1 MLTHNELIE
10 IIESQHITFQAKA
23 SKVNREALSTVKVLP
38 SFATIITGLRRCG
51 KSTLMLQLMNSQ
63 EEQILY
69 LNFEDIRLVDF
80 DQRDF
85 IRLLQVIDEMGAKK
99 LYFDEIQLLE
109 KWEIFVHQLL
119 NEEYQV
125 FITGSNASLLSKEL
139 GTHLTG
145 RHLSYELMP
154 FSFSEFL
161 AYNNESP
168 TCVQLKKYAKI
179 GGMPEYVKHQEPQI
193 LLNLVN
199 DILYRDIAVRHSLR
213 DIETLKKLT
222 IYLLTNIGKLVSANK
237 LTDTFGLKSTTTI
250 LDYFGFLSNSYVV
263 EFMPMFSYSLK
274 VQNRNPKKVYSL
286 DNGIATIISLS
297 FSEDHG
303 RKLENLVYQH
313 LRRQGK
319 ELSYFKGKK
328 ECDFVVRSNNQS
340 IELIQVCYELTIDKK
355 DREINGLVEA
365 MEFFE
370 LTEGTIVTFDQQEE
384 FHLNDKVIKV
394 IPAHVFL
401 ANYLL

>member
-1 MLTHNELIE
+1 MLTHNELIDV
-10 IIESQHITFQAKA
+10 IESQQITFQAKA
-23 SKVNREALSTVKVLP
+23 SKVNREALTNVKVLP

-51 KSTLMLQLMNSQ
+51 KSTLMLQLINSQ
-63 EEQILY
+63 NEKILY
-69 LNFEDIRLVDF
+69 INFEDIRLADF
-80 DQRDF
+80 DSSDF
-85 IRLLQVIDEMGAKK
+85 IRLLQVIEEMGVKK

-119 NEEYQV
+119 NQEYQV

-161 AYNNESP
+161 DYHNENP
-168 TCVQLKKYAKI
+168 TSEQLKKYARI
-179 GGMPEYVKHQEPQI
+179 GGMPEYVKHEESEI
-193 LLNLVN
+193 ILNLLN

-286 DNGIATIISLS
+286 DNGITSTISLS
-297 FSEDHG
+297 FSEDNG
-303 RKLENLVYQH
+303 RKLENLVYQQ
-313 LRRQGK
+313 LRRKNQ
-319 ELSYFKGKK
+319 EIYYFKGKK
-328 ECDFVVRSNNQS
+328 ECDFVVRSKNQS
-340 IELIQVCYELTIDKK
+340 IQLIQVCYDLTIDNK
-355 DREINGLVEA
+355 DREINGLLEA
-365 MEFFE
+365 MDFFE
-370 LTEGTIVTFDQQEE
+370 LKEGIIDTFDQQDE
-384 FHLNDKVIKV
+384 FQLNDKVIKV
-394 IPAHVFL
+394 FPAHEFL
-401 ANYLL
+401 TFNS

>member
-1 MLTHNELIE
+1 MLTHKELIDV
-10 IIESQHITFQAKA
+10 IELQQLTFQAKA
-23 SKVNREALSTVKVLP
+23 SKVNREALTNVKVLP

-51 KSTLMLQLMNSQ
+51 KSTLMLQLINSQ
-63 EEQILY
+63 NEKILY
-69 LNFEDIRLVDF
+69 INFEDIRLADF
-80 DQRDF
+80 DSSDF

-119 NEEYQV
+119 NQDYQV

-161 AYNNESP
+161 DYHNEHP
-168 TCVQLKKYAKI
+168 TSEQLKKYARI
-179 GGMPEYVKHQEPQI
+179 GGMPEYVKHEESEI
-193 LLNLVN
+193 ILNLLN
-199 DILYRDIAVRHSLR
+199 DILYRDIAVRHSIR

-286 DNGIATIISLS
+286 DNGITSTISLS
-297 FSEDHG
+297 FSEDNG
-303 RKLENLVYQH
+303 RKLENLVYQQ
-313 LRRQGK
+313 LRRKNQ
-319 ELSYFKGKK
+319 ELYYFKGKK
-328 ECDFVVRSNNQS
+328 ECDFVVRSKNQS
-340 IELIQVCYELTIDKK
+340 IQLIQVCYDLTIDNK
-355 DREINGLVEA
+355 DREINGLLEA
-365 MEFFE
+365 MDFFE
-370 LTEGTIVTFDQQEE
+370 LKEGIIVTLDQQEE
-384 FHLNDKVIKV
+384 FQLNDKVIKV
-394 IPAHVFL
+394 IPANLFL
-401 ANYLL
+401 FQH

>member
-1 MLTHNELIE
+1 MLTHNELIDV
-10 IIESQHITFQAKA
+10 IESQQITFQAKV
-23 SKVNREALSTVKVLP
+23 SKVNREALSNVKVLP

-51 KSTLMLQLMNSQ
+51 KSTMMLQLINSQ
-63 EEQILY
+63 NEKILY
-69 LNFEDIRLVDF
+69 INFEDIRLVDF
-80 DQRDF
+80 DPSDF
-85 IRLLQVIDEMGAKK
+85 IRLLKVIDEMGAKK

-119 NEEYQV
+119 NQEYQV

-161 AYNNESP
+161 NYHNEKP
-168 TCVQLKKYAKI
+168 TSEQLKKYTKI

-193 LLNLVN
+193 LLNLIN
-199 DILYRDIAVRHSLR
+199 DVLYRDIAVRHSLR

-263 EFMPMFSYSLK
+263 EFIPMFSHSLK

-286 DNGIATIISLS
+286 DNGITSIISLS
-297 FSEDHG
+297 FSEDNG
-303 RKLENLVYQH
+303 RKLENLVYQQ
-313 LRRQGK
+313 LRRKNQ
-319 ELSYFKGKK
+319 ELYYFKGKK
-328 ECDFVVRSNNQS
+328 ECDFVVQSNNQS
-340 IELIQVCYELTIDKK
+340 IQLIQVCYDLTIDNK
-355 DREINGLVEA
+355 DREINGLLEA
-365 MEFFE
+365 MDFFE
-370 LTEGTIVTFDQQEE
+370 LNEGIIVTFDQKEE
-384 FHLNDKVIKV
+384 FLLKDKIIKV
-394 IPAHVFL
+394 IPAHEFL
-401 ANYLL
+401 TFNS

>member
-1 MLTHNELIE
+1 MLTHKELIDV
-10 IIESQHITFQAKA
+10 IESQQLTFQAKA
-23 SKVNREALSTVKVLP
+23 SKVNREALTNVKVLP

-51 KSTLMLQLMNSQ
+51 KSTLMLQLIYSQ
-63 EEQILY
+63 NEKILY
-69 LNFEDIRLVDF
+69 INFEDIRLADF
-80 DQRDF
+80 DSSDF

-119 NEEYQV
+119 NQDYQV

-161 AYNNESP
+161 DYHNENP
-168 TCVQLKKYAKI
+168 TSEQLKKYARI
-179 GGMPEYVKHQEPQI
+179 GGMPEYVKHEESEI
-193 LLNLVN
+193 ILNLLN

-237 LTDTFGLKSTTTI
+237 LTDAFGLKSTTTI

-274 VQNRNPKKVYSL
+274 VQSRNPKKVYSL
-286 DNGIATIISLS
+286 DNGITSTISLS
-297 FSEDHG
+297 FSQDNG
-303 RKLENLVYQH
+303 RKLENLVYQQ
-313 LRRQGK
+313 LRRKNQ
-319 ELSYFKGKK
+319 ELYYFKGKK
-328 ECDFVVRSNNQS
+328 ECDFVVRSKNQS
-340 IELIQVCYELTIDKK
+340 IQLIQVCYDLTIDNK
-355 DREINGLVEA
+355 DREINGLLEA
-365 MEFFE
+365 MDFFE
-370 LTEGTIVTFDQQEE
+370 LKEGIIVTFDQQEE
-384 FHLNDKVIKV
+384 FQLNDKVIKV
-394 IPAHVFL
+394 IPAHLFL
-401 ANYLL
+401 FQH

>member
-1 MLTHNELIE
+1 MLTHKELIDV
-10 IIESQHITFQAKA
+10 IESQQIMFQAKA
-23 SKVNREALSTVKVLP
+23 SKVNREALTNVKVLP

-51 KSTLMLQLMNSQ
+51 KSTLMLQLINSQ
-63 EEQILY
+63 NEKILY
-69 LNFEDIRLVDF
+69 INFEDIRLVDF
-80 DQRDF
+80 DPSVF
-85 IRLLQVIDEMGAKK
+85 IRLLQVIEEMGAKK

-119 NEEYQV
+119 NQEYQV

-161 AYNNESP
+161 DYHNENP
-168 TCVQLKKYAKI
+168 TSEQLKKYAKI
-179 GGMPEYVKHQEPQI
+179 GGMPEYVKHEESEI
-193 LLNLVN
+193 ILNLLN

-286 DNGIATIISLS
+286 DNGITSTISLN
-297 FSEDHG
+297 FSEDNG
-303 RKLENLVYQH
+303 RKLENLVYQQ
-313 LRRQGK
+313 LRRKNQ
-319 ELSYFKGKK
+319 ELYYFKGKK
-328 ECDFVVRSNNQS
+328 ECDFVVRSKNQS
-340 IELIQVCYELTIDKK
+340 IQLIQVCYDLTIDNK
-355 DREINGLVEA
+355 DREINGLLEA
-365 MEFFE
+365 IDFFE
-370 LTEGTIVTFDQQEE
+370 LKEGIIVTFEQQEE

-394 IPAHVFL
+394 VPAHVFL
-401 ANYLL
+401 SFNS

>member
-1 MLTHNELIE
+1 MLTQNELIDV
-10 IIESQHITFQAKA
+10 IESQQITFQAKA
-23 SKVNREALSTVKVLP
+23 SKVNREALTNVKVLP

-51 KSTLMLQLMNSQ
+51 KSTLMLQLINSQ
-63 EEQILY
+63 NEKILY
-69 LNFEDIRLVDF
+69 VNFEDIRLVDF
-80 DQRDF
+80 DSSDF
-85 IRLLQVIDEMGAKK
+85 IRLLQVIDEMGVKK
-99 LYFDEIQLLE
+99 LYFDEIQLLK

-161 AYNNESP
+161 NYHNEKP
-168 TCVQLKKYAKI
+168 TSEQLKKYTKI

-193 LLNLVN
+193 LLNLIN
-199 DILYRDIAVRHSLR
+199 DVLYRDIAVRHSLR

-237 LTDTFGLKSTTTI
+237 LTDTFSLKSTTTI

-263 EFMPMFSYSLK
+263 EFIPMFSHSLK

-286 DNGIATIISLS
+286 DNGITSIISLS
-297 FSEDHG
+297 FSEDNG
-303 RKLENLVYQH
+303 RKLENLVYQQ
-313 LRRQGK
+313 LRRKNQ
-319 ELSYFKGKK
+319 ELYYFKGKK
-328 ECDFVVRSNNQS
+328 ECDFVVQSNNQS
-340 IELIQVCYELTIDKK
+340 IQLIQVCYDLTIDNK
-355 DREINGLVEA
+355 DREINGLLEA
-365 MEFFE
+365 MDFFE
-370 LTEGTIVTFDQQEE
+370 LNEGIIVTFDQKEE
-384 FHLNDKVIKV
+384 FLLKDKIIKV
-394 IPAHVFL
+394 IPAHEFL
-401 ANYLL
+401 TFNS

>member
-1 MLTHNELIE
+1 MLTHNELID
-10 IIESQHITFQAKA
+10 IIESQQITFQAKA

-63 EEQILY
+63 NEKILY

-85 IRLLQVIDEMGAKK
+85 IRLRQVISEMGVKK

-161 AYNNESP
+161 AYHNEIP
-168 TCVQLKKYAKI
+168 TSEQLKKYTKI

-286 DNGIATIISLS
+286 DNGIANIISLS
-297 FSEDHG
+297 FSEDNG
-303 RKLENLVYQH
+303 RKLENLVYQQ

-340 IELIQVCYELTIDKK
+340 IELIQVCYELNIDNK
-355 DREINGLVEA
+355 DREINGLLEA
-365 MEFFE
+365 MDFFE
-370 LTEGTIVTFDQQEE
+370 LKEGIIVTFDQQEE

-394 IPAHVFL
+394 VPAHLFL
-401 ANYLL
+401 FQY

>member
-1 MLTHNELIE
+1 MLTHNELIDV
-10 IIESQHITFQAKA
+10 IESQQITFQAKA
-23 SKVNREALSTVKVLP
+23 SKVNREALTNVKVLP

-51 KSTLMLQLMNSQ
+51 KSTLMLQLINSQ
-63 EEQILY
+63 NEKILY
-69 LNFEDIRLVDF
+69 VNFEDIRLVDF
-80 DQRDF
+80 DSSDF
-85 IRLLQVIDEMGAKK
+85 IRLLQVIDEMGVKK

-119 NEEYQV
+119 NQEYQV

-161 AYNNESP
+161 DYHNENP
-168 TCVQLKKYAKI
+168 TSEQLKKYARI
-179 GGMPEYVKHQEPQI
+179 GGMPEYVKHEESEI
-193 LLNLVN
+193 ILNLLN
-199 DILYRDIAVRHSLR
+199 DILYRDIAVRHGIR

-286 DNGIATIISLS
+286 DNGITSTISLS
-297 FSEDHG
+297 FSEDNG
-303 RKLENLVYQH
+303 RKLENLVYQQ
-313 LRRQGK
+313 LRRKNQ
-319 ELSYFKGKK
+319 ELYYFKSKK

-340 IELIQVCYELTIDKK
+340 IQLIQVCYDLTIDNK
-355 DREINGLVEA
+355 DREINGLLEA
-365 MEFFE
+365 MDFFE
-370 LTEGTIVTFDQQEE
+370 LNEGIIVTFDQKEE
-384 FHLNDKVIKV
+384 FLLKDKIIKV
-394 IPAHVFL
+394 IPAHEFFTF
-401 ANYLL
+401 NS

>member
-1 MLTHNELIE
+1 
-10 IIESQHITFQAKA
+10 
-23 SKVNREALSTVKVLP
+23 
-38 SFATIITGLRRCG
+38 
-51 KSTLMLQLMNSQ
+51 MLQLINSQ
-63 EEQILY
+63 NEKILY
-69 LNFEDIRLVDF
+69 VNFEDIRLADF
-80 DQRDF
+80 DSSDF
-85 IRLLQVIDEMGAKK
+85 IRLLQVIEEMGVKK

-119 NEEYQV
+119 NQDYQV

-161 AYNNESP
+161 DYHNENP
-168 TCVQLKKYAKI
+168 TSEQLKKYARI
-179 GGMPEYVKHQEPQI
+179 GGMPEYVKHEESEI
-193 LLNLVN
+193 ILNLLN

-286 DNGIATIISLS
+286 DNGITSTISLS
-297 FSEDHG
+297 FSEDNG
-303 RKLENLVYQH
+303 RKLENLVYQQ
-313 LRRQGK
+313 LRRKNQ
-319 ELSYFKGKK
+319 EIYYFKGKK
-328 ECDFVVRSNNQS
+328 ECDFVVRSKNQS
-340 IELIQVCYELTIDKK
+340 IQLIQVCYDLTIDNK
-355 DREINGLVEA
+355 DREINGLLEA
-365 MEFFE
+365 MDFFE
-370 LTEGTIVTFDQQEE
+370 LKEGIIVTFDQQEE
-384 FHLNDKVIKV
+384 FLLNDKIIKV
-394 IPAHVFL
+394 IPAHEFL
-401 ANYLL
+401 TFNS

>member
-1 MLTHNELIE
+1 MLTHKELIDV
-10 IIESQHITFQAKA
+10 IELQQLTFQAKA
-23 SKVNREALSTVKVLP
+23 SKVNREALTNVKVLP

-51 KSTLMLQLMNSQ
+51 KSTLMLQLINSQ
-63 EEQILY
+63 NEKILY
-69 LNFEDIRLVDF
+69 INFEDIRLADF
-80 DQRDF
+80 DSSDF

-119 NEEYQV
+119 NQEYQV

-161 AYNNESP
+161 EYHNEHP
-168 TCVQLKKYAKI
+168 TSEQLKKYARI
-179 GGMPEYVKHQEPQI
+179 GGMPEYVKHEESEI
-193 LLNLVN
+193 ILNLLN

-286 DNGIATIISLS
+286 DNGITSTISLS
-297 FSEDHG
+297 FSEDNG
-303 RKLENLVYQH
+303 RKLENLVYQQ
-313 LRRQGK
+313 LRRKNQ
-319 ELSYFKGKK
+319 ELYYFKGKK
-328 ECDFVVRSNNQS
+328 ECDFVVRSKNQS
-340 IELIQVCYELTIDKK
+340 IQLIQVCYDLTIDNK
-355 DREINGLVEA
+355 DREINGLLEA
-365 MEFFE
+365 MDFFE
-370 LTEGTIVTFDQQEE
+370 LKEGIIVTFDQQEE
-384 FHLNDKVIKV
+384 FQLNDKVIKV
-394 IPAHVFL
+394 IPANLFL
-401 ANYLL
+401 FQH

>member
-1 MLTHNELIE
+1 MLTHNELID
-10 IIESQHITFQAKA
+10 IIESQQITFQAKA

-63 EEQILY
+63 NEKILY

-85 IRLLQVIDEMGAKK
+85 IRLRQVISEMGVKK

-161 AYNNESP
+161 AYHNEIP
-168 TCVQLKKYAKI
+168 TSEQLKKYTKI

-286 DNGIATIISLS
+286 DNGIANIISLS
-297 FSEDHG
+297 FSEDNG
-303 RKLENLVYQH
+303 RKLENLVYQQ

-340 IELIQVCYELTIDKK
+340 IELIQVCYELNIDNK
-355 DREINGLVEA
+355 DREINGLLEA
-365 MEFFE
+365 MDFFE
-370 LTEGTIVTFDQQEE
+370 LKEWITHLGLSPIMIVGAMMLIYVLFGTVM
-384 FHLNDKVIKV
+384 
-394 IPAHVFL
+394 
-401 ANYLL
+401 

>member
-1 MLTHNELIE
+1 MLTHKELIDV
-10 IIESQHITFQAKA
+10 IELQQLTFQAKA
-23 SKVNREALSTVKVLP
+23 SKVNREALTNVKVLP
-38 SFATIITGLRRCG
+38 SFATIITGIRRCG
-51 KSTLMLQLMNSQ
+51 KSTLMLQLINSQ
-63 EEQILY
+63 NEKILY
-69 LNFEDIRLVDF
+69 INFEDIRLVDF
-80 DQRDF
+80 DPSDF
-85 IRLLQVIDEMGAKK
+85 IRLLKVIDEMGAKK

-119 NEEYQV
+119 NQDYQV

-161 AYNNESP
+161 DYHNEHP
-168 TCVQLKKYAKI
+168 TSEQLKKYATI
-179 GGMPEYVKHQEPQI
+179 GGMPEYVKHEESEI
-193 LLNLVN
+193 ILNLLN

-286 DNGIATIISLS
+286 DNGITSTISLS
-297 FSEDHG
+297 FSEDNG
-303 RKLENLVYQH
+303 RKLENLVYQQ
-313 LRRQGK
+313 LRRKNQ
-319 ELSYFKGKK
+319 ELYYFKGKK
-328 ECDFVVRSNNQS
+328 ECDFVVRSKNQS
-340 IELIQVCYELTIDKK
+340 IQLIQVCYDLTIDNK
-355 DREINGLVEA
+355 DREINGLLEA
-365 MEFFE
+365 MDFFE
-370 LTEGTIVTFDQQEE
+370 LKEGIIVTFDQQEE
-384 FHLNDKVIKV
+384 FQLNDKVIKV
-394 IPAHVFL
+394 IPAHLFL
-401 ANYLL
+401 FQY

>member
-1 MLTHNELIE
+1 MLTHNELIDV
-10 IIESQHITFQAKA
+10 IESQQITFQAKV
-23 SKVNREALSTVKVLP
+23 SKVNREALSNVKVLP

-51 KSTLMLQLMNSQ
+51 KSTMMLQLINSQ
-63 EEQILY
+63 NEKILY
-69 LNFEDIRLVDF
+69 INFEDIRLVDF
-80 DQRDF
+80 DPSDF
-85 IRLLQVIDEMGAKK
+85 IRLLKVIDEMGAKK

-119 NEEYQV
+119 NQEYQV

-161 AYNNESP
+161 NYHNEKP
-168 TCVQLKKYAKI
+168 TSEQLKKYTKI

-193 LLNLVN
+193 LLNLIN
-199 DILYRDIAVRHSLR
+199 DVLYRDIAVRHSLR

-263 EFMPMFSYSLK
+263 EFIPMFSHSLK

-286 DNGIATIISLS
+286 DNGITSIISLS
-297 FSEDHG
+297 FSEDNG
-303 RKLENLVYQH
+303 RKLENLVYQQ
-313 LRRQGK
+313 LRRKNQ
-319 ELSYFKGKK
+319 EIYYFKGKK
-328 ECDFVVRSNNQS
+328 ECDFVVRSKNQS
-340 IELIQVCYELTIDKK
+340 IQLIQVCYDLTIDNK
-355 DREINGLVEA
+355 DREIKGLLEA
-365 MEFFE
+365 MDFFE
-370 LTEGTIVTFDQQEE
+370 LKEGIIVTFDQQEE
-384 FHLNDKVIKV
+384 FLLKDKIIKV
-394 IPAHVFL
+394 IPGHEFL
-401 ANYLL
+401 TFNS

>member
-1 MLTHNELIE
+1 MLTHNELID
-10 IIESQHITFQAKA
+10 IIESQQITFQAKA

-51 KSTLMLQLMNSQ
+51 KSTLMLQLINSQ
-63 EEQILY
+63 NDKILY
-69 LNFEDIRLVDF
+69 INFEDIRLVDF
-80 DQRDF
+80 DPSDF
-85 IRLLQVIDEMGAKK
+85 IRLLKVIDEMGAKK

-119 NEEYQV
+119 NQDYQV

-161 AYNNESP
+161 DYHNENP
-168 TCVQLKKYAKI
+168 TSEQLKKYARI
-179 GGMPEYVKHQEPQI
+179 GGMPEYVKHEESEI
-193 LLNLVN
+193 ILNLLN
-199 DILYRDIAVRHSLR
+199 DILYRDIAVRHGIR

-286 DNGIATIISLS
+286 DNGITSTISLS
-297 FSEDHG
+297 FSEDSG
-303 RKLENLVYQH
+303 RKLENLVYQQ
-313 LRRQGK
+313 LRRKNQ
-319 ELSYFKGKK
+319 ELYYFKGKK
-328 ECDFVVRSNNQS
+328 ECNFVVRSNNQS
-340 IELIQVCYELTIDKK
+340 IELIQVCYELNIDNK
-355 DREINGLVEA
+355 DREINGLLEA

-370 LTEGTIVTFDQQEE
+370 LKEGMIVTFDQQDE
-384 FHLNDKVIKV
+384 FQLNDKVVKV
-394 IPAHVFL
+394 VPAHLFL
-401 ANYLL
+401 FQY

>member
-1 MLTHNELIE
+1 MLTHNELIDV
-10 IIESQHITFQAKA
+10 IESQQITFQAKA
-23 SKVNREALSTVKVLP
+23 SKVNREALTNVKVLP

-51 KSTLMLQLMNSQ
+51 KSTLMLQLINSQ
-63 EEQILY
+63 NEKILY
-69 LNFEDIRLVDF
+69 INFEDIRLADF
-80 DQRDF
+80 DSSDF

-119 NEEYQV
+119 NQEYQV

-161 AYNNESP
+161 TYHNENP
-168 TCVQLKKYAKI
+168 TSEQLKKYARI
-179 GGMPEYVKHQEPQI
+179 GGMPEYVKHEESEI
-193 LLNLVN
+193 ILNLLN

-286 DNGIATIISLS
+286 DNGITSTISLS
-297 FSEDHG
+297 FSEDNG
-303 RKLENLVYQH
+303 RKLENLVYQQ
-313 LRRQGK
+313 LRRKNQ
-319 ELSYFKGKK
+319 ELYYFKGKK
-328 ECDFVVRSNNQS
+328 ECAFVVRSKNQS
-340 IELIQVCYELTIDKK
+340 IQLIQVCYDLTIDNK
-355 DREINGLVEA
+355 DREINGLLEA
-365 MEFFE
+365 MDFFE
-370 LTEGTIVTFDQQEE
+370 LKEGIIVTFDQQEE
-384 FHLNDKVIKV
+384 FQLNDKVIKV
-394 IPAHVFL
+394 IPVNLFL
-401 ANYLL
+401 FQH

>member
-1 MLTHNELIE
+1 MLTHKELIDV
-10 IIESQHITFQAKA
+10 IELQQLTFQAKA
-23 SKVNREALSTVKVLP
+23 SKVNREALTNVKVLP

-51 KSTLMLQLMNSQ
+51 KSTLMLQLINSQ
-63 EEQILY
+63 NEKILY
-69 LNFEDIRLVDF
+69 INFEDIRLADF
-80 DQRDF
+80 DSSDF

-99 LYFDEIQLLE
+99 LYFVEIQLLE

-119 NEEYQV
+119 NQEYQV

-161 AYNNESP
+161 DYHNEHP
-168 TCVQLKKYAKI
+168 TSEQFKKYARI
-179 GGMPEYVKHQEPQI
+179 GGMPEYVKHEESEI
-193 LLNLVN
+193 ILNLLN

-286 DNGIATIISLS
+286 DNGITSTISLS
-297 FSEDHG
+297 FSQDNG
-303 RKLENLVYQH
+303 RKLENLVYQQ
-313 LRRQGK
+313 LRRKNQ
-319 ELSYFKGKK
+319 ELYYFKGKK
-328 ECDFVVRSNNQS
+328 ECDFVVRSKNQS
-340 IELIQVCYELTIDKK
+340 IQLIQVCYDLTIDNK
-355 DREINGLVEA
+355 DREINGLLEA
-365 MEFFE
+365 MDFFE
-370 LTEGTIVTFDQQEE
+370 LKEGVIVTFDQQEE
-384 FHLNDKVIKV
+384 FQLNDKIIKV
-394 IPAHVFL
+394 IPAHLFL
-401 ANYLL
+401 FQH

>member
-1 MLTHNELIE
+1 MLTHKELIDV
-10 IIESQHITFQAKA
+10 IELQQLTFQAKA
-23 SKVNREALSTVKVLP
+23 SKVNREALTNVKVLP

-51 KSTLMLQLMNSQ
+51 KSTLMLQLINSQ
-63 EEQILY
+63 NEKILY
-69 LNFEDIRLVDF
+69 INFEDIRLADF
-80 DQRDF
+80 DSSDF

-119 NEEYQV
+119 NQDYQV

-161 AYNNESP
+161 DYHNEHPISE
-168 TCVQLKKYAKI
+168 QLKKYARI
-179 GGMPEYVKHQEPQI
+179 GGMPEYVKHEESEI
-193 LLNLVN
+193 ILNLLN
-199 DILYRDIAVRHSLR
+199 DILYRDIAVRHSIR

-286 DNGIATIISLS
+286 DNGITSTISLS
-297 FSEDHG
+297 FSEDNG
-303 RKLENLVYQH
+303 RKLENLVYQQ
-313 LRRQGK
+313 LRRKNQ
-319 ELSYFKGKK
+319 ELYYFKGKK
-328 ECDFVVRSNNQS
+328 ECDFVVRSKNQS
-340 IELIQVCYELTIDKK
+340 IQLIQVCYDLTIDNK
-355 DREINGLVEA
+355 DREINGLLEA
-365 MEFFE
+365 MDFFE
-370 LTEGTIVTFDQQEE
+370 LKEGIIVTFDQQEE
-384 FHLNDKVIKV
+384 FQLNDKVIKV
-394 IPAHVFL
+394 IPAHLFL
-401 ANYLL
+401 FQH

>member
-1 MLTHNELIE
+1 MLTHNELIDV
-10 IIESQHITFQAKA
+10 IESQQITFQAKA
-23 SKVNREALSTVKVLP
+23 SKVNREALTNVKVLP

-51 KSTLMLQLMNSQ
+51 KSTLMLQLINSQ
-63 EEQILY
+63 NEKILY
-69 LNFEDIRLVDF
+69 VNFEDIRLVDF
-80 DQRDF
+80 DSSDF
-85 IRLLQVIDEMGAKK
+85 IRLLQVIDEMGVKK

-119 NEEYQV
+119 NQEYQV

-161 AYNNESP
+161 DYHNENP
-168 TCVQLKKYAKI
+168 TSEQLKKYARI
-179 GGMPEYVKHQEPQI
+179 GGMPEYVKHEESEI
-193 LLNLVN
+193 ILNLLN
-199 DILYRDIAVRHSLR
+199 DILYRDIAVRHGIR

-286 DNGIATIISLS
+286 DNGITSTISLS
-297 FSEDHG
+297 FSEDNG
-303 RKLENLVYQH
+303 RKLENLVYQQ
-313 LRRQGK
+313 LRRKNQ
-319 ELSYFKGKK
+319 EIYYFKGKK
-328 ECDFVVRSNNQS
+328 ECDFVVRSKNQS
-340 IELIQVCYELTIDKK
+340 IQLIQVCYDLTIDNK
-355 DREINGLVEA
+355 DREINGLLEA
-365 MEFFE
+365 MDFFE
-370 LTEGTIVTFDQQEE
+370 LNEGIIVTFDQQDE
-384 FHLNDKVIKV
+384 FQLNDKVIKV
-394 IPAHVFL
+394 FPAHEFFTF
-401 ANYLL
+401 NS

>member
-1 MLTHNELIE
+1 MLTHNELIDV
-10 IIESQHITFQAKA
+10 IESQQITFQAKA
-23 SKVNREALSTVKVLP
+23 SKVNREALTNVKVLP

-51 KSTLMLQLMNSQ
+51 KSTLMLQLINSQ
-63 EEQILY
+63 NEKILY
-69 LNFEDIRLVDF
+69 INFEDIRLVDF
-80 DQRDF
+80 DPSDF
-85 IRLLQVIDEMGAKK
+85 IRLLKVIDEMGAKK

-119 NEEYQV
+119 NQDYQV

-161 AYNNESP
+161 DYHNENP
-168 TCVQLKKYAKI
+168 TSEQLKKYARI
-179 GGMPEYVKHQEPQI
+179 GGMPEYVKHEESEI
-193 LLNLVN
+193 ILNLLN

-286 DNGIATIISLS
+286 DNGITSTISLN
-297 FSEDHG
+297 FSEDNG
-303 RKLENLVYQH
+303 RKLENLVYQQ
-313 LRRQGK
+313 LRRKNQ
-319 ELSYFKGKK
+319 ELYYFKGKK
-328 ECDFVVRSNNQS
+328 ECDFVVRSKNQS
-340 IELIQVCYELTIDKK
+340 IQLIQVCYDLTIDNK
-355 DREINGLVEA
+355 DREINGLLEA
-365 MEFFE
+365 IDFFE
-370 LTEGTIVTFDQQEE
+370 LKEGIIVTFDQQEE
-384 FHLNDKVIKV
+384 FLLNDKVIKV

>member
-1 MLTHNELIE
+1 MLTHNELIDV
-10 IIESQHITFQAKA
+10 IESQQITFQAKA
-23 SKVNREALSTVKVLP
+23 SKVNREALTNVKVLP

-51 KSTLMLQLMNSQ
+51 KSTLMLQLINSQ
-63 EEQILY
+63 NDKILY
-69 LNFEDIRLVDF
+69 INFEDIRLVDF
-80 DQRDF
+80 DPSDF
-85 IRLLQVIDEMGAKK
+85 IRLLKVIDEMGAKK

-119 NEEYQV
+119 NQDYQV

-161 AYNNESP
+161 DYHNENP
-168 TCVQLKKYAKI
+168 TSEQLKKYARI
-179 GGMPEYVKHQEPQI
+179 GGMPEYVKHEESEI
-193 LLNLVN
+193 ILNLLN

-286 DNGIATIISLS
+286 DNGITSTISLN
-297 FSEDHG
+297 FSEDNG
-303 RKLENLVYQH
+303 RKLENLVYQQ
-313 LRRQGK
+313 LRRKNQ
-319 ELSYFKGKK
+319 ELYYFKGKK
-328 ECDFVVRSNNQS
+328 ECDFVVRSKNQS
-340 IELIQVCYELTIDKK
+340 IQLIQVCYDLTIDNK
-355 DREINGLVEA
+355 DREINGLLEA
-365 MEFFE
+365 IDFFE
-370 LTEGTIVTFDQQEE
+370 LKEGIIVTFDQQEE
-384 FHLNDKVIKV
+384 FLLNDKVIKV

>member
-1 MLTHNELIE
+1 MLTHNELID
-10 IIESQHITFQAKA
+10 IIVSQQITFQAKV
-23 SKVNREALSTVKVLP
+23 SKVNREALTNVKVLP

-51 KSTLMLQLMNSQ
+51 KSTLMLQLINSQ
-63 EEQILY
+63 NEKILY
-69 LNFEDIRLVDF
+69 INFEDIRLVDF
-80 DQRDF
+80 DPSDF
-85 IRLLQVIDEMGAKK
+85 IRLLKVIDEMGAKK

-119 NEEYQV
+119 NEDYQV

-161 AYNNESP
+161 TYHNENP
-168 TCVQLKKYAKI
+168 TSEQLKKYARI
-179 GGMPEYVKHQEPQI
+179 GGMPEYVKHEESEI
-193 LLNLVN
+193 ILNLLN

-286 DNGIATIISLS
+286 DNGITSTISLS
-297 FSEDHG
+297 FSEDNG
-303 RKLENLVYQH
+303 RKLENLVYQQ
-313 LRRQGK
+313 LRRKNQ
-319 ELSYFKGKK
+319 ELYYFKGKK
-328 ECDFVVRSNNQS
+328 ECDFVVRSKNQS
-340 IELIQVCYELTIDKK
+340 IQLIQVCFDLTIDNK
-355 DREINGLVEA
+355 DREINGLLEA
-365 MEFFE
+365 MDFFE
-370 LTEGTIVTFDQQEE
+370 LKEGIIVTFDQQEE
-384 FHLNDKVIKV
+384 FLLNDKVIKV
-394 IPAHVFL
+394 IPAHLFL

>member
-1 MLTHNELIE
+1 MLTHNELID
-10 IIESQHITFQAKA
+10 IIESQQITFQAKA

-51 KSTLMLQLMNSQ
+51 KSTLMLQLINSQ
-63 EEQILY
+63 NDKILY
-69 LNFEDIRLVDF
+69 INFEDIRLVDF
-80 DQRDF
+80 DPSDF
-85 IRLLQVIDEMGAKK
+85 IRLLKVIDEMGAKK

-119 NEEYQV
+119 NQDYQV

-161 AYNNESP
+161 DYHNENP
-168 TCVQLKKYAKI
+168 TSEQLKKYARI
-179 GGMPEYVKHQEPQI
+179 GGMPEYVKHEESEI
-193 LLNLVN
+193 ILNLLN
-199 DILYRDIAVRHSLR
+199 DILYRDIAVRHGIR

-286 DNGIATIISLS
+286 DNGITSTISLS
-297 FSEDHG
+297 FSEDNG
-303 RKLENLVYQH
+303 RKLENLVYQQ
-313 LRRQGK
+313 LRRKNQ
-319 ELSYFKGKK
+319 ELYYFKGKK
-328 ECDFVVRSNNQS
+328 ECDFVVRSKNQS
-340 IELIQVCYELTIDKK
+340 IQLIQVCYDLTIDNK
-355 DREINGLVEA
+355 DREINGLLEA
-365 MEFFE
+365 IDFFE
-370 LTEGTIVTFDQQEE
+370 LKEGIIVTFEQQEE

-394 IPAHVFL
+394 VPAHVFL
-401 ANYLL
+401 ANYLV

>member
-1 MLTHNELIE
+1 MLTHNELIDV
-10 IIESQHITFQAKA
+10 IESQQITFQAKV
-23 SKVNREALSTVKVLP
+23 SKVNREALSNVKVLP

-51 KSTLMLQLMNSQ
+51 KSTMMLQLINSQ
-63 EEQILY
+63 NEKILY
-69 LNFEDIRLVDF
+69 INFEDIRLVDF
-80 DQRDF
+80 DPSDF
-85 IRLLQVIDEMGAKK
+85 IRLLKVIDEMGAKK

-119 NEEYQV
+119 NQEYQV

-161 AYNNESP
+161 NYHNEKP
-168 TCVQLKKYAKI
+168 TSEQLKKYTKI

-193 LLNLVN
+193 LLNLIN
-199 DILYRDIAVRHSLR
+199 DVLYRDIAVRHSLR

-263 EFMPMFSYSLK
+263 EFIPMFSHSLK

-286 DNGIATIISLS
+286 DNGITSIISLS
-297 FSEDHG
+297 FSEDNG
-303 RKLENLVYQH
+303 RKLENLVYQQ
-313 LRRQGK
+313 LRRKNQ
-319 ELSYFKGKK
+319 ELYYFKGKK
-328 ECDFVVRSNNQS
+328 ECDFVVRSKNQS
-340 IELIQVCYELTIDKK
+340 IQLIQVCYDLTIDNK
-355 DREINGLVEA
+355 DREIKGLLEA
-365 MEFFE
+365 MDFFE
-370 LTEGTIVTFDQQEE
+370 LKEGIIVTFDQQEE
-384 FHLNDKVIKV
+384 FLLKDKIIKV
-394 IPAHVFL
+394 IPGHEFL
-401 ANYLL
+401 TFNS